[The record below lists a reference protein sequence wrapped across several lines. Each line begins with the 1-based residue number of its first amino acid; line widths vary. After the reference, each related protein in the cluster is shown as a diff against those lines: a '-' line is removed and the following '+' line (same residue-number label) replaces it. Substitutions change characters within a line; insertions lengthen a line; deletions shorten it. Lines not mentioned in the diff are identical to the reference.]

1 MQFNCLSYML
11 FRDIL
16 FIILYENKKR
26 VKETN
31 QNILNIAD
39 KLVAGPFFS
48 RFSINLVKKLLQ
60 TAIYEEK

>member
-1 MQFNCLSYML
+1 ML
-11 FRDIL
+11 FREIL